1 MKVLRQAQL
10 SDLASIALLFEQTAI
25 TWGVDA
31 IKDCFNAPYKI
42 WVLDDGDICA
52 AVVVTCITDI
62 WEIIQLAVS
71 PAHQSKGVGSQM
83 LSHVIDQ
90 ASFSGVAKLQLEVRV
105 SNTPAIS
112 LYQKYGFAQVGCRK
126 AYYSNQEDA
135 LLFDLTLPN
144 PVAQ

>member
-1 MKVLRQAQL
+1 MTALREAQL
-10 SDLASIALLFEQTAI
+10 SDVASIALLFEQTAI
-25 TWGVDA
+25 SWGVDA
-31 IKDCFNAPYKI
+31 IKDCFNPPYKT

-52 AVVVTCITDI
+52 AVVVTCVTDI
-62 WEIIQLAVS
+62 WEIVQLAVS
-71 PAHQSKGVGSQM
+71 PARQSKGIGSQI

-90 ASFSGVAKLQLEVRV
+90 ASFSGVTKLQLEVRV

-112 LYQKYGFAQVGCRK
+112 LYQKYGFTQVGCRK
-126 AYYSNQEDA
+126 AYYADQEDA